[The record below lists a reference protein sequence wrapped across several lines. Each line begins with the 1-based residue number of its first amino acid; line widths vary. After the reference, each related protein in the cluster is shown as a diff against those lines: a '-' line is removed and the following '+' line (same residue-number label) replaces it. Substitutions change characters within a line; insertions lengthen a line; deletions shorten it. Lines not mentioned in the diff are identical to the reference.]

1 MDDGIQAKIVEIDQ
15 RSKSNTHRIND
26 LEEDNRALHQLA
38 TSVEV
43 LATKQETIEANIS
56 EIKDDVK
63 SLKAIPGGKW
73 EALVKATVTAI
84 VGASK
89 KLLIGSAAAS
99 IVCIILNVLGVLSVE
114 VTLAVIGFATAIGMF
129 YLWKAKNENRSKYAI
144 KYIQSLPETYTAEE
158 KARFLEIVLK
168 D

>member
-1 MDDGIQAKIVEIDQ
+1 MDDGIQAKIVEIGQ

-43 LATKQETIEANIS
+43 LATKQETIEANVS

-73 EALVKATVTAI
+73 EALVKAVVTAI
-84 VGASK
+84 VGA
-89 KLLIGSAAAS
+89 L
-99 IVCIILNVLGVLSVE
+99 V
-114 VTLAVIGFATAIGMF
+114 GFALAHAG
-129 YLWKAKNENRSKYAI
+129 
-144 KYIQSLPETYTAEE
+144 
-158 KARFLEIVLK
+158 IV
-168 D
+168 

>member
-1 MDDGIQAKIVEIDQ
+1 MDDGIQEKIVEIDQ

-43 LATKQETIEANIS
+43 LATKQETIEANVS

-73 EALVKATVTAI
+73 EALVKAAVTAI
-84 VGASK
+84 VGA
-89 KLLIGSAAAS
+89 L
-99 IVCIILNVLGVLSVE
+99 V
-114 VTLAVIGFATAIGMF
+114 GFALAHAG
-129 YLWKAKNENRSKYAI
+129 
-144 KYIQSLPETYTAEE
+144 
-158 KARFLEIVLK
+158 IV
-168 D
+168 